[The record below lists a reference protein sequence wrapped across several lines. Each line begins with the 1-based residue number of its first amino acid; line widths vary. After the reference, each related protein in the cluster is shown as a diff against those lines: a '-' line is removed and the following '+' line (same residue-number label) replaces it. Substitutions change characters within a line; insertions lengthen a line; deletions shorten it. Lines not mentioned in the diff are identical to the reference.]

1 MIRLHRR
8 PRTVLLAALAV
19 LVVAGPVVAGPV
31 VTAGGSGATP
41 TSYVVTIKTIEFRR
55 SDGSYYTFFS
65 GSQTIDIGSSAVA
78 AGGVGGQVGSGQS
91 LPAGTYN
98 GLRVTISRDFSI
110 SASATAVGP
119 AGGGNFNCG
128 TGGST
133 NSVQGGYTIQVV
145 SAATNPTLVTPAT
158 RTLSIP
164 PEADAAINGVSGMAI
179 VGGSSDLQVT
189 TSLSPFTV
197 LATNTVPPSFS
208 VQFDVA
214 NTVEFLSAAGPV
226 CYAIILPPTV
236 TYTTPTGS
244 TTFTGPL

>member
-1 MIRLHRR
+1 MMPYFRSLALSMTIGL
-8 PRTVLLAALAV
+8 VLFAV
-19 LVVAGPVVAGPV
+19 GSVAFAGPI
-31 VTAGGSGATP
+31 VTAGGKAATP
-41 TSYVVTIKTIEFRR
+41 TGYVVTIKTIEFRR
-55 SDGSYYTFFS
+55 SDGAYYTFFS
-65 GSQTIDIGSSAVA
+65 GSQTIDIGSSATA
-78 AGGVGGQVGSGQS
+78 TGGVGGYIGSGQS
-91 LPAGTYN
+91 LPAGTYD
-98 GLRVTISRDFSI
+98 GMRVTISRDFSI

-145 SAATNPTLVTPAT
+145 SAATNPTLVTPTA

-164 PEADAAINGVSGMAI
+164 PEANTAINGVSGMAI

-189 TSLSPFTV
+189 TSLSSFTV
-197 LATNTVPPSFS
+197 LATNTVPPSFG

-214 NTVEFLSAAGPV
+214 NTVEFLSDAGPV

>member
-1 MIRLHRR
+1 MTRR
-8 PRTVLLAALAV
+8 YRRFHVALFAV
-19 LVVAGPVVAGPV
+19 LATVTVAGPVVAGPF
-31 VTAGGSGATP
+31 VTSGGSGATP

-65 GSQTIDIGSSAVA
+65 GSQTIDIGSGTVA
-78 AGGVGGQVGSGQS
+78 AGGVSGYIGSGQP

-98 GLRVTISRDFSI
+98 GIRVTVSRDFSVT
-110 SASATAVGP
+110 ASATAVGP

-133 NSVQGGYTIQVV
+133 STSVGSYTVQVV
-145 SAATNPTLVTPAT
+145 SAATNPATVTPT
-158 RTLSIP
+158 SRTLSIP
-164 PEADAAINGVSGMAI
+164 PEANTAINGVSGMAI
-179 VGGSSDLQVT
+179 VGASSDLQIT
-189 TSLSPFTV
+189 ATLSVFTV
-197 LATNTVPPSFS
+197 LETDTVPPSFG

-214 NTVEFLSAAGPV
+214 NSAEFLTAAGPT